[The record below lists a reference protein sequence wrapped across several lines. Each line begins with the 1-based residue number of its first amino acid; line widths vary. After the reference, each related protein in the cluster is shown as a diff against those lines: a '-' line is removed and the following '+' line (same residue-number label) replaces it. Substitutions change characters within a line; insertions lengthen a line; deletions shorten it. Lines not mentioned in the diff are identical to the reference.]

1 MRFRDAKNIFY
12 IAFLGVLWA
21 APLWAKPSLVKQSI
35 AAFEREEFSEARGCI
50 DKAIKETATQTQ
62 EDAWYYR
69 GVIYE
74 KILRKQIAT
83 EDADQLFEEA
93 LNAYFK
99 VVALAPMASQYRSFA
114 QINLNGLWAYYL
126 DRGRRYYKQED
137 FESAIRQFTY
147 CKQLIPGNLD
157 VYLYTAIA
165 AHQHEA
171 HDVAL
176 HNYTHYLESAVVV
189 PAAVYRGL
197 AHLTAHALKH
207 PIQALEIL
215 AQALL
220 QHPFDND
227 LLYEQLQLYTNMG
240 RVEVERERLQKRI
253 DAAPCEAVLYY
264 QLGYGYEQQAQ
275 WQQALKQYQKA
286 AKLAPNSIE
295 AVRQQGIV
303 YYNQA
308 AQNTRE
314 ITKMSEEQFQ
324 KVGTQRIKKLE
335 NYLVQAL
342 PYFEQASK
350 LSPREPF
357 ILNHLQTIYLRLRKP
372 AQAKKIARCLRKYR
386 L

>member
-1 MRFRDAKNIFY
+1 MHFRCSKHIFY

-35 AAFEREEFSEARGCI
+35 AAFEREEFSEARVCI
-50 DKAIKETATQTQ
+50 DKAMEEAATQTQ

-74 KILRKQIAT
+74 KILRNQIAT
-83 EDADQLFEEA
+83 EEAGRLFEEV

-99 VVALAPMASQYRSFA
+99 VVALAPVASQYQSFA

-126 DRGRRYYKQED
+126 DRGRRCYKQED
-137 FESAIRQFTY
+137 FESAIRLFTY

-157 VYLYTAIA
+157 AYLYTAVA

-176 HNYTHYLESAVVV
+176 RNYTHYLESAVVV

-227 LLYEQLQLYTNMG
+227 LRYEQLQLYTNLG
-240 RVEVERERLQKRI
+240 QVDVERERLKKRI
-253 DAAPCEAVLYY
+253 AATPYEAVLYY

-286 AKLAPNSIE
+286 AELAPNSVE
-295 AVRQQGIV
+295 PVRQQGIV

-308 AQNTRE
+308 VQATQE

-324 KVGTQRIKKLE
+324 EVGVQRIEKLE
-335 NYLVQAL
+335 NDLVQAL
-342 PYFEQASK
+342 PYFEQAST

-357 ILNHLQTIYLRLRKP
+357 ILKHLQTIYLRLRKP
-372 AQAKKIARCLRKYR
+372 VQAKKIERCLRKYR